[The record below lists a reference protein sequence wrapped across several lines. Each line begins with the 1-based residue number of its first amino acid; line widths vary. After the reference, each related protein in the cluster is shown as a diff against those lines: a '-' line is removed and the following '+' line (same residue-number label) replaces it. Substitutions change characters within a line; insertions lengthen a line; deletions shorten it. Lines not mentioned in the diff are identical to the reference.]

1 MFNETALPCPGMRTA
16 FVLVLI
22 SRPVTETW
30 LLLDFPFFHYFFLA
44 CDCAGQHFA
53 VFWLICCALF
63 LLTDALPLHFVKL
76 KRLTEVNKVCFRVLK
91 ISIFS
96 LE

>member
-30 LLLDFPFFHYFFLA
+30 LLLDFPFFHSFF
-44 CDCAGQHFA
+44 F
-53 VFWLICCALF
+53 FWLV
-63 LLTDALPLHFVKL
+63 T
-76 KRLTEVNKVCFRVLK
+76 VLAN
-91 ISIFS
+91 ILWSFG
-96 LE
+96 